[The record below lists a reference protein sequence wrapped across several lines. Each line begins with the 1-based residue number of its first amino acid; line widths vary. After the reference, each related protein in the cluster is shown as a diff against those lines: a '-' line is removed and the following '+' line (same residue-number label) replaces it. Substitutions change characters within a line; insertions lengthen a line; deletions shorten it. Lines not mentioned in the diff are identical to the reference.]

1 MRRSITILLC
11 GALSV
16 AAAACVPVT
25 KELHSRLKLP
35 DLPYAGELQAAL
47 ELALQEAHGNYDL
60 GISAA
65 AVVPG
70 YKPWSGVTGNSRPGI
85 PLTADMLFNV
95 GSVAKIFEAALA
107 LKLEEQGLLDLD
119 APLSTW
125 LPAHPLIDGRISVR
139 QLLNHTSGVFN
150 VFEHPDFPWVGP
162 EVDYARRWRL
172 EEVLARFAGEPY
184 GPPGYAQH
192 YSSTNYLLLTAILER
207 AAGASVP
214 RQVSE
219 LFLEPLELRNSFM
232 SMGMLPPKEFAVAHP
247 WADVDRDGQLDDLN
261 GVPQTWI
268 ATLTHPVLYTTPSDM
283 VRWMQALLEE
293 QRVLSRGSL
302 KEMLTIPEYAL
313 PDPQGGSYGLGIVDF
328 SELLGVQAIGHG
340 GSTLGYSAAAV
351 YLPDHGVA
359 LAWAIN
365 TGESPRTLADGLMRS
380 TWSRLWQTLFEH
392 LPLEPQGTPQSG
404 EAQTRPSAQL
414 TLRRFSPWTPSLV
427 APGNA
432 TRSFLGLVVDY
443 PERKAETRKELR

>member
-16 AAAACVPVT
+16 AAAACVHPVI
-25 KELHSRLKLP
+25 KELRSRPKLP

-47 ELALQEAHGNYDL
+47 ELALQEAQGSYDL

-70 YKPWSGVTGNSRPGI
+70 FKPWSGVTGNSRPGI

-125 LPAHPLIDGRISVR
+125 LPAHPHLDGRITVR

-162 EVDYARRWRL
+162 EVDYVRRWRMQ
-172 EEVLARFAGEPY
+172 EVLDRFAGEPY

-214 RQVSE
+214 EQVSGI
-219 LFLEPLELRNSFM
+219 FLQPLELRSSFM
-232 SMGMLPPKEFAVAHP
+232 SMGMLPPADFAVAHP
-247 WADVDRDGQLDDLN
+247 WADVDRDGRLDDLSS
-261 GVPQTWI
+261 VPQTWI
-268 ATLTHPVLYTTPSDM
+268 ATLTHPVLYTTPLDM

-293 QRVLSRGSL
+293 QRVLSKGSL
-302 KEMLTIPEYAL
+302 KEMLTVPEDAL
-313 PDPQGGSYGLGIVDF
+313 PDPQGGSYGLGIIDL
-328 SELLGVQAIGHG
+328 SGVLEANAIGHG

-351 YLPDHGVA
+351 YLPDLGVS
-359 LAWAIN
+359 LAWAVN
-365 TGESPRTLADGLMRS
+365 SGESPRTLADGLMRS
-380 TWSRLWQTLFEH
+380 TWSRLSQTLFEH
-392 LPLEPQGTPQSG
+392 PPQEPQGTPQSE
-404 EAQTRPSAQL
+404 EARTRPGSSS
-414 TLRRFSPWTPSLV
+414 TLP
-427 APGNA
+427 
-432 TRSFLGLVVDY
+432 
-443 PERKAETRKELR
+443 